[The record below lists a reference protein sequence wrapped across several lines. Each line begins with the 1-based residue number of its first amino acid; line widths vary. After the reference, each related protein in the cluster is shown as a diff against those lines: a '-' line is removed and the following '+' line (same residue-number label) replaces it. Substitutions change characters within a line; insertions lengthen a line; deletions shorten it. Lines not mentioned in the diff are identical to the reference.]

1 MGFNADSS
9 LSRQEALKSF
19 FTPEFRNRLDAV
31 VEFGPL
37 SMSVVENI
45 VDKFI
50 NELNAQLKS
59 KKVSIS
65 LSEKAKGYLASMGY
79 DKEMGA
85 RPLNRV
91 IQEKIKDP
99 LVDEVLFGQLMNG
112 GKVMIDFTES
122 LVFDYQ

>member
-1 MGFNADSS
+1 MES
-9 LSRQEALKSF
+9 
-19 FTPEFRNRLDAV
+19 
-31 VEFGPL
+31 
-37 SMSVVENI
+37 I

-50 NELNAQLKS
+50 DELNRQLKP

-85 RPLNRV
+85 RPLGRV

-99 LVDEVLFGQLMNG
+99 LVDEVLFGRLVNG
-112 GKVMIDFTES
+112 GKVTIDFTDA
-122 LVFDYQ
+122 LLFDYQ